1 MEKCYLIV
9 ICLNN
14 IHYIQLAKSDG
25 GYSLSAFE
33 EKSKALEKFTAFKDK
48 AMSSSYESH
57 ISGSM
62 GIINLK
68 PHIIEV
74 PKDNPEFLRDYLIED
89 KPYELKGSVFGAF
102 VNLAG
107 VKVKE
112 EILQLS
118 VCDVAKEIINE
129 VYSK

>member
-1 MEKCYLIV
+1 MEKCYLVV
-9 ICLNN
+9 IRLNN
-14 IHYIQLAKSDG
+14 IHYIQLEKSDS
-25 GYSLSAFE
+25 GYGLNAFE
-33 EKSKALEKFTAFKDK
+33 NKESALKQFDGFRQKVL
-48 AMSSSYESH
+48 SSSYQNH

-62 GIINLK
+62 GILNLR

-74 PKDNPEFLRDYLIED
+74 PKDNPEILREYLIED

-112 EILQLS
+112 EILKLS
-118 VCDVAKEIINE
+118 VCDVAKKYINE
-129 VYSK
+129 NYY

>member
-1 MEKCYLIV
+1 MEKCYLVV

-14 IHYIQLAKSDG
+14 IHYIQLAKSDR

-33 EKSKALEKFTAFKDK
+33 EKSKAIEQFTGFKDK

-62 GIINLK
+62 GIINLS

-89 KPYELKGSVFGAF
+89 KLYELKGSVFGAF